1 MMHRSSVDGRRC
13 CCWVFHQALSVAA
26 RCIGIDISRGS
37 HVAAY
42 VYIITCWNRR
52 GS

>member
-1 MMHRSSVDGRRC
+1 MLLLGLSPSSP
-13 CCWVFHQALSVAA
+13 VAA
-26 RCIGIDISRGS
+26 RCISDSRGS
-37 HVAAY
+37 RIAAY